1 MKIEILAVG
10 SELLTPFYQ
19 DTNSLYLTQRLND
32 LGLEVSF
39 KIVVGDDRESLFVC
53 IKNALVH
60 ADALLAM
67 GGLGPTADDI
77 TREVFA
83 ETLGR
88 QLVYCPDIFQ
98 KIEARFRRRGLAMPA
113 ANKKQAYIIQG
124 SEVLENKNGTAP
136 GLWLE
141 EGRTRIALLPG
152 PPAELKPMFEEF
164 VWPKLAA
171 FQKGFS
177 CRRVIKIAG
186 LTESE
191 VETRISGLYPKGQG
205 LGLTILASPGQIEI
219 HLYAFAPDASGL
231 PAKKI
236 EDLGQ
241 RILERLGG
249 HVFSTAGEELEEVVG
264 RLLGEHRKT
273 LAAAESCS
281 GGLLSHRLTNVSG
294 SSKYFLEG
302 LITYSNHA
310 KIRDLNVPEALIQN
324 HGAVSAEVAQ
334 AMADGVRQ
342 KAGSSFG
349 LAITGI
355 AGPIGGTAEKP
366 VGLVYSALSWEGG
379 VDIIKNVFLGK
390 REQIKFQSTQK
401 ALDMLRRH
409 LL

>member
-39 KIVVGDDRESLFVC
+39 KTVVGDERESLLVC
-53 IKNALVH
+53 IKNALVQ
-60 ADALLAM
+60 ADVLLAM

-88 QLVYCPDIFQ
+88 QLVYCPDIFK
-98 KIEARFRRRGLAMPA
+98 KIEARFRRRALAIPA

-171 FQKGFS
+171 FQKGLS
-177 CRRVIKIAG
+177 SRRVIKIAG

-191 VETRISGLYPKGQG
+191 VETRISGLYPKERG

-219 HLYAFAPDASGL
+219 QLYAFAPDASGL
-231 PAKKI
+231 PAIKI
-236 EDLGQ
+236 EELGQ

-264 RLLGEHRKT
+264 GLLGEHRKT
-273 LAAAESCS
+273 LAVAESCS

-302 LITYSNHA
+302 LITYSNQA

-355 AGPIGGTAEKP
+355 AGPTGGTAEKP